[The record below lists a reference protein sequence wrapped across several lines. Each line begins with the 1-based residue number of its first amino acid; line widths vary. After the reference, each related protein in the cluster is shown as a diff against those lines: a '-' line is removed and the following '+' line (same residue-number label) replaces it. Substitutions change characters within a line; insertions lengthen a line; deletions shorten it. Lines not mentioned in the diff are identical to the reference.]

1 VPSESRIALR
11 CKKIRKRVV
20 ENAQKSTG
28 DGKEKA

>member
-11 CKKIRKRVV
+11 CKKIRKIVV
-20 ENAQKSTG
+20 KNAQTSIG